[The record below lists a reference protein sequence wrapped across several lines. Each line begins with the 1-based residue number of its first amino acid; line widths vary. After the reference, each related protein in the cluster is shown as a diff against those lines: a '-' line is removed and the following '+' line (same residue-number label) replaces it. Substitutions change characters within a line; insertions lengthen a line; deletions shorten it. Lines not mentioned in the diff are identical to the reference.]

1 MHSAQWLQGSPL
13 VTFDYGRPE
22 GVSVREQETKLKARR
37 SGESARGF
45 SMVEMVVVIAIA
57 LVVMSIALIQVQ
69 PALLQIHANTA
80 KDEVQS
86 ALRLARETAISDR
99 RNVQVEFLTNPPAM
113 QAGNYVRL
121 TRKGGGAGPDIV
133 ILTMPIQNTVIYTTF
148 NGLPDTP
155 DAYGNA
161 SPIYFGGVANGPAAG
176 MFYQSDGTF
185 VTSTGVLINGTA
197 FMGVPNQPSTA
208 RAVTVLGA
216 TGRVRS
222 YHVSGTTWFD
232 Y

>member
-1 MHSAQWLQGSPL
+1 M
-13 VTFDYGRPE
+13 
-22 GVSVREQETKLKARR
+22 REQDTKRLARR
-37 SGESARGF
+37 SGDSARGF

-69 PALLQIHANTA
+69 PALLQINADTA
-80 KDEVQS
+80 KDQIQS
-86 ALRLARETAISDR
+86 ALRQARETAISDR
-99 RNVQVEFLTNPPAM
+99 RNVQVEFLTNPPALPN
-113 QAGNYVRL
+113 GCYVRL
-121 TRKGGGAGPDIV
+121 TRKGGGFGPDTVIV
-133 ILTMPIQNTVIYTTF
+133 TLPIQGSVNYLLF
-148 NGLPDTP
+148 NGVPDTP
-155 DAYGNA
+155 DAYGNGA
-161 SPIYFGGVANGPAAG
+161 PIYFGGVANGPAAG

-185 VTSTGVLINGTA
+185 VTSTGVLINGTV

-222 YHVSGTTWFD
+222 YHVSGITWFD

>member
-1 MHSAQWLQGSPL
+1 
-13 VTFDYGRPE
+13 
-22 GVSVREQETKLKARR
+22 VRELETKLKARR
-37 SGESARGF
+37 TGENARGF

-57 LVVMSIALIQVQ
+57 LVVMSIALIRVQ

-80 KDEVQS
+80 KDQVQS
-86 ALRLARETAISDR
+86 ALRQARETAISDR
-99 RNVQVEFLTNPPAM
+99 RNVQVEFLTNPPGLPG
-113 QAGNYVRL
+113 GNYVRL
-121 TRKGGGAGPDIV
+121 TRKGGGFGPDIV
-133 ILTMPIQNTVIYTTF
+133 LLTLPIQNSVVYTTF

-155 DAYGNA
+155 DGYGKA

-222 YHVSGTTWFD
+222 YHISGTTWFD